1 MSKTPSL
8 RQSNKPFRALVLVGF
23 MGSGKTSVGQVLS
36 RRLGWDFL
44 DLDARVEARQGSTI
58 AEIFRNLGET
68 GFRQAEREALLELIR
83 EMKASPAVAALGGG
97 AFVQPENLRLLEAS
111 GVPAVFL
118 DAPVEELWERCRLEK
133 HRPLAQNL
141 NQFRQLHESRR
152 PLYMKAAL
160 RIETSGKDAD
170 TIADEIA
177 AQLEL
182 TCARKEK

>member
-1 MSKTPSL
+1 MTHTSTRHSK
-8 RQSNKPFRALVLVGF
+8 KPINGLFLVGF

-36 RRLGWDFL
+36 QRLGWNFV
-44 DLDARVEARQGSTI
+44 DLDARIEVRQGCSIT
-58 AEIFRNLGET
+58 EIFRNLGES
-68 GFRQAEREALLELIR
+68 GFRRGEHEALLELLR

-97 AFVQPENLRLLEAS
+97 AFVQAENFRLLKAS

-118 DAPVEELWERCRLEK
+118 DAPAEELWERCRLEK